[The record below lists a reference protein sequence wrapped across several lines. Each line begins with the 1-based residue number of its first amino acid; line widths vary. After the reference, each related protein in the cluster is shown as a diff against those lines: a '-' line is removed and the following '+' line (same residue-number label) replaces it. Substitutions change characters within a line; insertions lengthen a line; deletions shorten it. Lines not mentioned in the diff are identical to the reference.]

1 MKNKII
7 AYGKYSNSQNGV
19 VVSVY
24 GVAQCICSGGA
35 GHDTTK
41 PIILELDYEC

>member
-24 GVAQCICSGGA
+24 GVAQCICSGGQ
-35 GHDTTK
+35 DT
-41 PIILELDYEC
+41 IQQNQSS